1 MPGSLKPAP
10 RLLAMQLWA
19 LKHGGS
25 EKKALDAMEQLAGSG
40 RTSIAA
46 DEEIPKAFYRV
57 AGYRVCGGR
66 AVRGDILERLAH
78 LIRPALPWRSGGRQP
93 KPPGATE
100 GFGVPVNGALTAL
113 AGCSG
118 GG

>member
-1 MPGSLKPAP
+1 MPASLKPAP

-57 AGYRVCGGR
+57 AGYRVCGGG
-66 AVRGDILERLAH
+66 AGRGDLLGRLAPA
-78 LIRPALPWRSGGRQP
+78 LLPAPPRRPGGRPAKTPGCAERSGCHS
-93 KPPGATE
+93 TS
-100 GFGVPVNGALTAL
+100 TI
-113 AGCSG
+113 
-118 GG
+118 

>member
-1 MPGSLKPAP
+1 MPASLKPAP

-66 AVRGDILERLAH
+66 AV
-78 LIRPALPWRSGGRQP
+78 
-93 KPPGATE
+93 
-100 GFGVPVNGALTAL
+100 
-113 AGCSG
+113 G
-118 GG
+118 GGILGRAPAVRFPGRASAAAAKRPEAASAAH

>member
-66 AVRGDILERLAH
+66 AVRGDILERLAG
-78 LIRPALPWRSGGRQP
+78 LLPPAPPWRSGGRQP
-93 KPPGATE
+93 KPPGAAQSL
-100 GFGVPVNGALTAL
+100 GLTGTSAPTSPS
-113 AGCSG
+113 GCPG
-118 GG
+118 G

>member
-1 MPGSLKPAP
+1 MPASLKPAP

-66 AVRGDILERLAH
+66 AVRGDIFGGVPRSLLPA
-78 LIRPALPWRSGGRQP
+78 RPLSSGGRAP
-93 KPPGATE
+93 KTPAGA
-100 GFGVPVNGALTAL
+100 
-113 AGCSG
+113 
-118 GG
+118 